1 MEQLQNEEIKEDEIS
16 LLDLIVVIVK
26 YRKLIIWGT
35 ILVSVLACMFL
46 VILPNFDKDK
56 DEYYIIDYNIPL
68 YPNMNNFGNF
78 ISFDITEDVQT
89 KINDRNFIAEIN
101 KKSLVFDYDFE
112 APSFNTLDYNQYIF
126 NLFKDNYYVAKLSNT
141 KSNILLSIKTK
152 NQENADLFVNS
163 LTDNINTEYR
173 EFLLPLIQKRIND
186 IDKLLKQLSSDDKE
200 SREKLL
206 NERLDL
212 NELYNTTFDIIQKN
226 RTKFVIRE
234 QGDSLLLKLII
245 VCFASF
251 FLFIFLA
258 FLLNAIKNIKCD
270 KISNEKIKNAW
281 NEGKKLFP

>member
-46 VILPNFDKDK
+46 VFLPNFDKDK
-56 DEYYIIDYNIPL
+56 DEYYIVDYNIPL

-141 KSNILLSIKTK
+141 KSNILLSIKTT

-163 LTDNINTEYR
+163 ANEYMEYWLSDSTTGQYTHDNVEFSMRYVYGGRMNGACISHQLLYYAGSWGDVWDDDALYR
-173 EFLLPLIQKRIND
+173 EDYETGNAFSLRPIVLLESNVMGNYDETNEIWN
-186 IDKLLKQLSSDDKE
+186 LK
-200 SREKLL
+200 
-206 NERLDL
+206 
-212 NELYNTTFDIIQKN
+212 
-226 RTKFVIRE
+226 
-234 QGDSLLLKLII
+234 
-245 VCFASF
+245 
-251 FLFIFLA
+251 
-258 FLLNAIKNIKCD
+258 
-270 KISNEKIKNAW
+270 
-281 NEGKKLFP
+281 

>member
-1 MEQLQNEEIKEDEIS
+1 MEKENNTIQDEEIS
-16 LLDLIVVIVK
+16 LVDLFAVVIK

-68 YPNMNNFGNF
+68 YPNMNNFGNV

-112 APSFNTLDYNQYIF
+112 APSFNTLNYNQYIF

-141 KSNILLSIKTK
+141 KSNILLSIKTT

-234 QGDSLLLKLII
+234 QGVSLLLKLII

-251 FLFIFLA
+251 FLFVFIA